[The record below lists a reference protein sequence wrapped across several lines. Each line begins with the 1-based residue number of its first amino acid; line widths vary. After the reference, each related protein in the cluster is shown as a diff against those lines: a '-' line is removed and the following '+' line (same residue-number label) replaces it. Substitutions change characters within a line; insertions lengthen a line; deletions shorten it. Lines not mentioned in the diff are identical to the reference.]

1 MNKELFFS
9 TVIFL
14 IIALIMAVSFKS
26 SDIVVEDTVIS
37 EDNPPVQDV
46 VYDADI
52 DPEES
57 SVSDDIKSE
66 EEDKRKGYLA
76 LIIDD
81 VGYGREDK
89 FKIFERLYGHKITFS
104 IIPGTFNAKKA
115 EEDAINSGFE
125 VMAHLPM
132 QAEGVDNP
140 YEKEIRTDMTHEVLY
155 KRIEE
160 LLSEFKH
167 IKGANNHMGSK
178 ATADKRTMLTLMTY
192 LKKRNMFFV
201 DSLTTPNS
209 VIKEVAEVLDVDY
222 LARDIFIDNQIEPEY
237 IKGQLEK
244 ACRIAKRNW
253 VAVAICHVR
262 KNTVDILEND
272 LQTILD
278 EYGVELIN
286 VSELYVNK
294 KNSTWSLDNK

>member
-222 LARDIFIDNQIEPEY
+222 LASAKLDDLLTIRSEIMVLKRASLIFKQQIVNQNN
-237 IKGQLEK
+237 QLIVS
-244 ACRIAKRNW
+244 AVIT
-253 VAVAICHVR
+253 VAAVNIMQGKPCAIP
-262 KNTVDILEND
+262 K
-272 LQTILD
+272 TIL
-278 EYGVELIN
+278 GALKR
-286 VSELYVNK
+286 VS
-294 KNSTWSLDNK
+294 